1 VRKKITPL
9 LCLTGL
15 VVIILLAGGAL
26 WCRWPHYATLIVSCC
41 IAAICL
47 AALSVWRFYKR
58 CAQCWPGP
66 PNHNG
71 IGVGAP
77 KLYDT
82 RSLSLMLE
90 EMQDQVR
97 RVSGIDQKRL
107 TDSLNTVQG
116 QRTSSSETTLEAT
129 FASGGGT
136 DAAQKKA
143 GQNKGDADKPKETP
157 KATATTPKEG
167 ASNGGAGG
175 ASTPGTFAERSTDV
189 LSDQV
194 NLTYEILN
202 LRLLLE
208 RALSDRLYGTNQAR
222 LQAVLGFPIS
232 VNTPEYASGCA
243 AFVEVT
249 VVVSGAEPPSVV
261 ALLPQEQTFNITTSR
276 RRSGSVGASAPV
288 KLANFALKSR
298 ALSERA
304 YLDREADTIAFLGQ
318 VARQQD
324 GSPVPQVTF
333 GWQLRPGA
341 GNLSV
346 TAGLRQM
353 FAVLSLPQ
361 KDEVVADQIELKIST
376 TTYWRRFNS
385 RTSTSSDRLNLKAWF
400 SNRPVVVTEDWR
412 PAMNVTSTLAVEGS
426 LSPRITEVKWYKV
439 GLNRAVIV
447 VRGANF
453 FPGTSVAVGDQA
465 YKSSDDGLVLK
476 SEKTLQLSV
485 PLAALMSDAVLNG
498 RYGVSVLLQK
508 QPPLAKLNMD
518 TIELSDRSQSNVL
531 QLRLFFTL
539 ADAAKPLD
547 WQAFSDLPDPLLQ
560 VNEQILDT
568 PLDFAQE
575 VDAQKKFIRVV
586 CLALIP
592 ADLVPSDKCSVVL
605 KFPFFGPDWIFRKLL
620 PFPPVYTLT
629 VIHLDTN
636 VGLLISGSEFGDQWK
651 VRLNKDYS
659 VNDGNLILLD
669 TKTLQLTVAA
679 ALLEKFDTL
688 LVIPPA
694 KGRVVVL
701 QIPSNAAP
709 APMFDS
715 TSTPLT
721 VAVAVTDTLV
731 TLRGSHLDQITK
743 VTCGGKELAFVASS
757 GGQLLK
763 IEVKAE
769 FASVA
774 DEYELVLSDQAGRQ
788 FSLSLLVTNAAVS

>member
-1 VRKKITPL
+1 MT
-9 LCLTGL
+9 LCLSGL
-15 VVIILLAGGAL
+15 AVIILLAGRAL
-26 WCRWPHYATLIVSCC
+26 WWRWPHHATLIVSCC
-41 IAAICL
+41 IAAIGL
-47 AALSVWRFYKR
+47 ATLSVLRFSKR
-58 CAQCWPGP
+58 RAQCWPGP

-107 TDSLNTVQG
+107 TDSFNTVQG
-116 QRTSSSETTLEAT
+116 RRTYSSEATLEAT
-129 FASGGGT
+129 FAGAAGT
-136 DAAQKKA
+136 DAAGTKA
-143 GQNKGDADKPKETP
+143 GQNKGNADKPKETS
-157 KATATTPKEG
+157 KATATTPNEG
-167 ASNGGAGG
+167 ASNAEAGG
-175 ASTPGTFAERSTDV
+175 ASTPATFAERSIDV

-249 VVVSGAEPPSVV
+249 VVVSGTEPPSVV

-276 RRSGSVGASAPV
+276 QRSGRLGASAPV
-288 KLANFALKSR
+288 KLAVFALKGN
-298 ALSERA
+298 ALSDQA
-304 YLDREADTIAFLGQ
+304 YLNREAETIAFLGQ
-318 VARQQD
+318 VARD
-324 GSPVPQVTF
+324 ANGAPVPQVTF
-333 GWQLRPGA
+333 GWQLRPVA
-341 GNLSV
+341 GKRSV

-361 KDEVVADQIELKIST
+361 KDEVEADQIELKIST
-376 TTYWRRFNS
+376 RTYWRRFNS
-385 RTSTSSDRLNLKAWF
+385 RTSTSSDRLNMKAWF
-400 SNRPVVVTEDWR
+400 SNRPVMVTEDWR
-412 PAMNVTSTLAVEGS
+412 PAMKVTSTLAVESG
-426 LSPRITEVKWYKV
+426 LSPNITDVKWYKV
-439 GLNRAVIV
+439 GVNRAVIV
-447 VRGANF
+447 VQGANF
-453 FPGTSVAVGDQA
+453 FPGTSVAVGDQT
-465 YKSSDDGLVLK
+465 YKSSDDGLLLK
-476 SEKTLQLSV
+476 SEKTLQLSA

-498 RYGVSVLLQK
+498 RYGVSILLQK
-508 QPPLAKLNMD
+508 QPPLARLKMD
-518 TIELSDRSQSNVL
+518 AIELTDRSRSNVL

-539 ADAAKPLD
+539 ADPAKPLE
-547 WQAFSDLPDPLLQ
+547 WRAFSELPDPLLQ
-560 VNEQILDT
+560 VNERILDT
-568 PLDFAQE
+568 PLDFSRE
-575 VDAQKKFIRVV
+575 VDAQNQFTRVV
-586 CLALIP
+586 CVALIP
-592 ADLVPSDKCSVVL
+592 TDLVPSDKCSVVL

-620 PFPPVYTLT
+620 PFPPVYKLT
-629 VIHLDTN
+629 VTRQDTN
-636 VGLLISGSEFGDQWK
+636 VGLLISGSEFGDKWK

-659 VNDGNLILLD
+659 VNDGSLILLD
-669 TKTLQLTVAA
+669 IKTLQLTVAA

-694 KGRVVVL
+694 LTPVVVL
-701 QIPSNAAP
+701 QIPSNSAP
-709 APMFDS
+709 TPMFDS

-721 VAVAVTDTLV
+721 VAKAVTDTLV
-731 TLRGSHLDQITK
+731 TLRGSHLNQISK

-774 DEYELVLSDQAGRQ
+774 DEYELVLCDHAGRQ
-788 FSLSLLVTNAAVS
+788 FQLSLLITNAAVS